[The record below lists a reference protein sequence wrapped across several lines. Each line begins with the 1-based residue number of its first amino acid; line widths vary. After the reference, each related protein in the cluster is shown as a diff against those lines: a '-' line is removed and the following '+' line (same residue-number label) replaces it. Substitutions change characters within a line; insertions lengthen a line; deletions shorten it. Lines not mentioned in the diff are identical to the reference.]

1 MQFVLVQSQEGC
13 REMSQPNHPTY
24 KGPIV
29 LVDGVCHLCQ
39 GLTKFLIKHDRAGR
53 LRFASLQS
61 DAGQRLLAE
70 GGMPLDS
77 YSTFVL
83 VEDGRYYTRS
93 KAALRLARVLP
104 FPWPLGYGLIVI
116 PPFIRDAVYDI
127 VARNRYRWFGKDEA
141 CMIPTKEIR
150 KRFLD

>member
-1 MQFVLVQSQEGC
+1 
-13 REMSQPNHPTY
+13 MSQQDHPAY

-39 GLTKFLIKHDRAGR
+39 GLTKFLIKRDRAGR

-70 GGMPLDS
+70 GGMPLHS
-77 YSTFVL
+77 YNTFVL
-83 VEDGRYYTRS
+83 IEDGHYYTRS
-93 KAALRLARVLP
+93 KAALKLARWLP
-104 FPWPLGYGLIVI
+104 FPWPLWYGLIVI
-116 PPFIRDAVYDI
+116 PSFIRDAVYDI
-127 VARNRYRWFGKDEA
+127 VARNRYRWFGKDNA

-150 KRFLD
+150 ERFLE